1 MARTGARL
9 LLLLLAVAFAA
20 ACRED
25 GDIVISSLT
34 FDGVTQVD
42 KGALANALQTKRG
55 SRLPWGPKRYFDRR
69 AFEADLQRIV
79 AFYRDR
85 GFPDARVTS
94 VEPKL
99 SDEQDKID
107 ITIHISEGEPIR
119 VAALE
124 LSGFEVLPERAQRRL
139 RRQLTLKEG
148 APLDSQLAA
157 ASRERALNELRNY
170 GYPYADVR
178 LANAPVGPKSE
189 RVVLQAVPGTLARF
203 GPVQINGLGSVDDQ
217 VVLRQLTFKPGEL
230 FSSDDMRNSQRKL
243 YAMELFQFVNVEPL
257 EDREQMPPEVP
268 VRVTV
273 GESKHRKMTFGL
285 GYGSEEKARARVRWD
300 HVNFFGGARHA
311 SLEARWSSLDRGIRA
326 ELKEPYFLHPNF
338 SLSFQ
343 GQYWHSDEP
352 AFTQTTRGGRVVL
365 RHQATQRNF
374 WSVSLINEYQ
384 SSAIAEE
391 ARTDFTIRDELI
403 ALGLDPDTGTSHGT
417 LSAVAFDV
425 GRNTTN
431 NLLDARRGYVLN
443 GHVEQAGHWMWG
455 AFNYWSATADAR
467 YFHTVA
473 RSFVLASR
481 INVGTVAAADN
492 SNLNVPYYKRFF
504 LGGATSNRG
513 WGRFEIAPLS
523 SEGFPVG
530 GLSMVD
536 GSSEVRFPIRGNLGG
551 VLFVDYSQV
560 WPGSWQFDLKEL
572 QYAVGPGL
580 RYRTP
585 IGPVRVDLGYQLN
598 HVDGLLVNGEPEKR
612 YWRVHFSIGQAF

>member
-1 MARTGARL
+1 M
-9 LLLLLAVAFAA
+9 AVAVGFAS

-34 FDGVTQVD
+34 FDGVSQVD
-42 KGALANALQTKRG
+42 KSALANALETKRG
-55 SRLPWGPKRYFDRR
+55 SRLPWGQKQYFDRR

-94 VEPKL
+94 VEPRL
-99 SDEQDKID
+99 NDTQDKID

-119 VAALE
+119 VAAVE
-124 LSGFEVLPERAQRRL
+124 LNGFEVLPERVLQRL
-139 RRQLTLKEG
+139 RRQLTIREG
-148 APLDSQLAA
+148 DPVDAQLAA
-157 ASRERALNELRNY
+157 ASRERALNDLRNH

-178 LANAPVGPKSE
+178 LTNAPAGPRSE
-189 RVVLQAVPGTLARF
+189 RVIFEAIPGTLARF
-203 GPVQINGLGSVDDQ
+203 GPVEINGLGSVDDE
-217 VVLRQLTFKPGEL
+217 VVLRQLTFKPGDL
-230 FSSDDMRNSQRKL
+230 FARDDMRDSQRKL
-243 YAMELFQFVNVEPL
+243 YAMELFQFVNIAPL
-257 EDREQMPPEVP
+257 EDREQMPAEVP

-273 GESKHRKMTFGL
+273 GESKHRKVTFGL

-311 SLEARWSSLDRGIRA
+311 GVEARWSSLDRGIRA
-326 ELKEPYFLHPNF
+326 ELREPYFLHQNF
-338 SLSFQ
+338 SLGFQ

-365 RHQATQRNF
+365 RHQANQQNF

-391 ARTDFTIRDELI
+391 ARTDFTLRDELI
-403 ALGLDPDTGTSHGT
+403 ALGLDPDTGESRGT
-417 LSAVAFDV
+417 VSAIAFDV

-431 NLLDARRGYVLN
+431 NVLDARRGYVLN
-443 GHVEQAGHWMWG
+443 GHLEQAGGWMWG
-455 AFNYWSATADAR
+455 SYNYWSATADAR
-467 YFHTVA
+467 YFHSVA
-473 RSFVLASR
+473 RRFVLATR
-481 INVGTVAAADN
+481 VNVGIVDAADN
-492 SNLNVPYYKRFF
+492 SNLNVPYHKRFF

-523 SEGFPVG
+523 SDGFPVG
-530 GLSMVD
+530 GLSMLD
-536 GSSEVRFPIRGNLGG
+536 GSSEVRFPVWGNLGG
-551 VLFVDYSQV
+551 VIFVDYSQV
-560 WPGSWQFDLKEL
+560 WPGSWEFDLRDL

-585 IGPVRVDLGYQLN
+585 VGPVRVDLGYQLN
-598 HVDGLLVNGEPEKR
+598 HIDGLLVNGEPENR